1 MPTRSEGVLRI
12 LRSRRKMEVNM
23 TSCKL
28 TSKATKAVVIFILS
42 FPLILGCVNSVMAS
56 DMTYQRDYSYQA
68 SESDSKISCRTLALE
83 QVKRLLLEE
92 LGSYLV
98 T

>member
-1 MPTRSEGVLRI
+1 
-12 LRSRRKMEVNM
+12 M
-23 TSCKL
+23 TSRKIA
-28 TSKATKAVVIFILS
+28 SNVKRAVVIFILS
-42 FPLILGCVNSVMAS
+42 FPLIWGRVNSAMAS
-56 DMTYQRDYSYQA
+56 DVTYQRDYSYQA

-98 T
+98 SHTEVKD